1 MINNNLQ
8 NKASFFGRIHGKFFE
23 ILSIITFA
31 LGTIILAVNLGVTEW
46 FFKQSHY
53 LISIEIILLV
63 LNVLCLSLIILLR
76 YWRSNGSILNTNYCL
91 SYLFSIIVICL
102 VIINLLGSI
111 CEDILFY
118 FVYYIIAYDEDKE
131 KDEKYLDMLEIYV
144 DIMNNQEKSRL
155 LSDDDD
161 EEKEEKKLKVLKVL
175 PWISF
180 NLNIFF
186 QILGIIFIIFIFKRI
201 KYKSD
206 FGIASDALTQN
217 GSVSNRNVI
226 NADNS
231 NINNNSNVKVSKKEK
246 RKSRKSVK
254 KIKKSNSVTGK
265 EILSNAESE
274 QIEINKKARKKRGS
288 KRRSK
293 SKDKRKSK

>member
-8 NKASFFGRIHGKFFE
+8 NKAGFFGRIHGKFFE
-23 ILSIITFA
+23 ILSIITFT

-118 FVYYIIAYDEDKE
+118 FVYYIIAYDENKE
-131 KDEKYLDMLEIYV
+131 KDEKYLDMVKIYQ

-206 FGIASDALTQN
+206 FGIAPDALTQN

-231 NINNNSNVKVSKKEK
+231 NINSNVKVSKKEK

>member
-8 NKASFFGRIHGKFFE
+8 NKAGFFGRIHGKFFE

-155 LSDDDD
+155 LSDDD

-206 FGIASDALTQN
+206 FGIAPDVLTQN
-217 GSVSNRNVI
+217 GSVSNRNAI

-231 NINNNSNVKVSKKEK
+231 NINNNNDVKVSKKDK
-246 RKSRKSVK
+246 KKSRKSVK